1 MHCCRDQFFVFIYSH
16 QELQVR
22 VQGARPGNILFLI
35 HEVLESLITESFAGV
50 TYDFLLPCP
59 ECLALNVSLREFP
72 VGIY

>member
-1 MHCCRDQFFVFIYSH
+1 MYFSQLLHFPFVIFSH

-35 HEVLESLITESFAGV
+35 HEVLESLISESFSGV

-59 ECLALNVSLREFP
+59 ECLAMNVSDANSSK
-72 VGIY
+72 I